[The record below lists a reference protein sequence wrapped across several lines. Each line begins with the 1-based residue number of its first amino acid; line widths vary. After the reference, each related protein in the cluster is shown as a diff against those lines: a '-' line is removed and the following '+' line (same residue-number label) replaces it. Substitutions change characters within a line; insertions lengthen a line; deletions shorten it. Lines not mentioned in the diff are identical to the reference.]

1 MKKNKKP
8 YFSIIVPIYNVEKY
22 LKRCIDSI
30 INQEFQDYEIILVDD
45 ESPDNCPKICDDLSK
60 SDERISVIHK
70 KNEGLGMAR
79 NTGLEAA
86 KGKYIFFIDSDDYI
100 MPNLLNDVYKEIEKS
115 SSEVVFYGFNRI
127 NAKGNVYYESIPKV
141 KKNVYEGKK
150 EIINEILPD
159 FIAEGEEENKNLSI
173 SAWSCCLNVE
183 FLKKNGLKFVSERK
197 YISED
202 IYFYMD
208 MFYYLSKISFLD
220 KAYYCYCQNQG
231 SLTYSYKPDRFERLK
246 FFYKT
251 MQELSQ
257 QYKYPKV
264 VNERLYGAFISN
276 VMACIKMEVA
286 NRNNSTRKQ
295 AFEKSKKIYRD
306 EFLQEAVNNYNCTN
320 KSKGWKLFYYC
331 IKKEKYNLLSNVI
344 LINYKTKGI

>member
-8 YFSIIVPIYNVEKY
+8 YFSIVVPIYNVEKY

-45 ESPDNCPKICDDLSK
+45 GSPDNCPKICDNLSK
-60 SDERISVIHK
+60 SDERITVVHK

-86 KGKYIFFIDSDDYI
+86 NGKYIFFIDSDDYV
-100 MPNLLNDVYKEIEKS
+100 MPDLLNDVYKEIEES
-115 SSEVVFYGFNRI
+115 SPEVVFYGFNRI
-127 NAKGNVYYESIPKV
+127 NAKGNVCFQSIPKV
-141 KKNVYEGKK
+141 EKNVYEGKN

-159 FIAEGEEENKNLSI
+159 FISTGDKEDKNLLI
-173 SAWSCCLNVE
+173 NMGTCCINID
-183 FLKKNGLKFVSERK
+183 FLKKNNLKFVSERE

-208 MFYYLSKISFLD
+208 VFNYLTKIAFIN
-220 KAYYCYCQNQG
+220 KPYFCYCQNEG
-231 SLTYSYKPDRFERLK
+231 SLTTSYKPDRFERLK
-246 FFYKT
+246 YFYKT
-251 MQELSQ
+251 MQELSK

-264 VNERLYGAFISN
+264 VEERLYGAFISN
-276 VMACIKMEVA
+276 LMACIKMEVA
-286 NRNNSTRKQ
+286 NRNKSTRKQ
-295 AFEKSKKIYRD
+295 AFEKAKKIYTD

-331 IKKEKYNLLSNVI
+331 IKKKRYNLLSYVM